1 MTRRSIRATVLKTAY
16 PTLRNRAGAATLP
29 CKMPDQTNLGGL
41 IMDMRAAACILVT
54 VASVGAA
61 SAHHGWGSYDATKVF
76 TINAPVETLTWADP
90 HTHITVKYQGNVWE
104 ATLAPLFRMQAR
116 GLTQEMLK
124 PGTIVAV
131 DGYPSTQKEHEMRAE
146 RITVAGKAVEL
157 R

>member
-1 MTRRSIRATVLKTAY
+1 
-16 PTLRNRAGAATLP
+16 
-29 CKMPDQTNLGGL
+29 
-41 IMDMRAAACILVT
+41 MDIRAAACILMT

-90 HTHITVKYQGNVWE
+90 HTHVTLKYQGNVWE

-116 GLTQEMLK
+116 GLKAEMLK
-124 PGTIVAV
+124 PGSIVTV
-131 DGYPSTQKEHEMRAE
+131 VGYPSTQKEHEMRAE
-146 RITVAGKAVEL
+146 RITVDGKTVEL